1 MGADGPPRLAWRC
14 GPVSDRCAVLLG
26 APVDDVTIPEAI
38 DRIMGMVEVG
48 RATGRVHQVATVNV
62 DFLVNAAHD
71 TALLTLLQRTDLA
84 IPDGMPI
91 VWGSRLVDT
100 PLRQRTTGVDV
111 LPALVERAAKAGVRV
126 CLFGAAPGVAGR
138 AAELLSE
145 RFARAHVVGLEAP
158 FVGPDG
164 AMDERHL
171 EAIRAARP
179 DIVGVALGNPKQE
192 WWIDRH
198 GPALGSPVLIGIG
211 GTLDFLTGVTR
222 RAPSWMQRTGLEWLH
237 RAVSEPRRLAGRYA
251 RDFVVFG
258 PGLLEQAW
266 RGRRRA
272 AAVVP
277 LTSQADDSTVT
288 IRLLGPIPAGDVE
301 PTVGHALRAGQ
312 PIIIDVS
319 GLGTYPL
326 DNVTVAT
333 LAGLF
338 RLGRR
343 AGADIGLEG
352 MTPRLRADAR
362 QLRVETLIFAPEAN
376 PR

>member
-1 MGADGPPRLAWRC
+1 MGTHRSPRLAER
-14 GPVSDRCAVLLG
+14 GGAVIDRCAVLLG
-26 APVDDVTIPEAI
+26 APVDDVTVPEAV
-38 DRIMGMVEVG
+38 DRIMEMVEVG

-62 DFLVNAAHD
+62 DFLVNATHD
-71 TALLTLLQRTDLA
+71 ASLLDLLQRTDLA

-91 VWGSRLVDT
+91 VWGSRLVGT
-100 PLRQRTTGVDV
+100 PLRQRTTGVDI
-111 LPALVERAAKAGVRV
+111 LPALVERAAAAGARV

-138 AAELLSE
+138 AAEILSE
-145 RFARAHVVGLEAP
+145 RFAGAHVLGLEAP
-158 FVGPDG
+158 VIGSDG
-164 AMDERHL
+164 AMDEGQL
-171 EAIRAARP
+171 EPIRAARP

-192 WWIDRH
+192 WWIARH
-198 GPALGSPVLIGIG
+198 GPALGAPVLIGIG

-258 PGLLEQAW
+258 PGLLVQAW
-266 RGRRRA
+266 RGRRRT

-277 LTSQADDSTVT
+277 LTTDSDGSMATL
-288 IRLLGPIPAGDVE
+288 RLLGPAPADRVE
-301 PTVGHALRAGQ
+301 PAVASAVRAGQ
-312 PIIIDVS
+312 PVVVDLS
-319 GLGTYPL
+319 GLGGL

-333 LAGLF
+333 LTALL

-343 AGADIGLEG
+343 AGADVRLDGV
-352 MTPRLRADAR
+352 TPMLCAEAR
-362 QLRVETLIFAPEAN
+362 RLRVESLILHAEAD